1 MSVSG
6 SPVRYAGHERSL
18 GLGFEHDLA
27 PSRCAHQGLIMSGDD
42 DRDTDFVKA
51 LEQAH
56 NLGGQRRIQI
66 ASGLISHE
74 QGRFAHDCAR
84 DAHALLLTDRQ
95 FERRDAL
102 PAEQS
107 DLIERGAYTLVDL
120 LE

>member
-1 MSVSG
+1 
-6 SPVRYAGHERSL
+6 
-18 GLGFEHDLA
+18 
-27 PSRCAHQGLIMSGDD
+27 MSGDD

-120 LE
+120 LERGVGDHQRQRDVIEYRPVHEQPVILQYDAEATPE